1 MKSNIVSI
9 VVPIYNV
16 SVYLRK
22 CLDSVY
28 SQIEENWEVILV
40 DDGSTDESGII
51 CEEYRQK
58 YSQTLVIHKEN
69 GGLSDARNAGIEIA
83 KGEYIYFLDSDDWL
97 SPNAIHTLLDFAIKN
112 NCEIVQGGF
121 YYAYNDYLLYDNRRI
136 DIDQTPFVLNRE
148 EVMVELIKNEYVKNF
163 AWGKLYKT
171 SIVKKYLFQK
181 GKYFEDSYW
190 QHHIVNEANNYGVIP
205 TPLYYY
211 RQRESSISGLFSIKS
226 LDLLKGYE
234 ERLNFVSNYYPQLT
248 NLMAKQLWNISANML
263 LASKKT
269 DCNKSYVEY
278 WQFIN
283 KEYCEVFSHA
293 FKTNIKYHLGR
304 KSTSIL
310 EVINFINRVKN
321 RLFSKELLRIGFNTD
336 NNNNR

>member
-9 VVPIYNV
+9 VIPIYNV
-16 SVYLRK
+16 SGYLRE

-28 SQIEENWEVILV
+28 SQIKESWEVILV
-40 DDGSTDESGII
+40 DDGSTDESGNI
-51 CEEYRQK
+51 CKEYRQK

-97 SPNAIHTLLDFAIKN
+97 APNAIQTLLDFAIKN

-121 YYAYNDYLLYDNRRI
+121 YYAYNSYLLYDNRRI

-181 GKYFEDSYW
+181 GKFFEDSFW
-190 QHHIVNEANNYGVIP
+190 QHLIVNETNNYGVIP
-205 TPLYYY
+205 TPLYFY
-211 RQRESSISGLFSIKS
+211 RQRETSISGKFSIKS
-226 LDLLKGYE
+226 LDLLSGNE
-234 ERLNFVSNYYPQLT
+234 ERLNFITNNYPQLT
-248 NLMAKQLWNISANML
+248 NLMAKQLWYISANML
-263 LASKKT
+263 LASKKSDT
-269 DCNKSYVEY
+269 YADYKDYWRYVNFKYSE
-278 WQFIN
+278 I
-283 KEYCEVFSHA
+283 FSKA
-293 FKTNIKYHLGR
+293 FKTNLKYRIGR
-304 KSTSIL
+304 KYTIIL
-310 EVINFINRVKN
+310 IIYNFINRIKN
-321 RLFSKELLRIGFNTD
+321 RLFAKKLLRLDYD
-336 NNNNR
+336 NRTL

>member
-1 MKSNIVSI
+1 MIRLSI
-9 VVPIYNV
+9 IIPIYNV
-16 SVYLRK
+16 PDYLRE
-22 CLDSVY
+22 CLNSVY
-28 SQIEENWEVILV
+28 SQAKDNWEIILV
-40 DDGSTDESGII
+40 NDGSTDNSGDI
-51 CEEYRQK
+51 CDEYKKK
-58 YSQTLVIHKEN
+58 YSNTIVIHKEN

-97 SPNAIHTLLDFAIKN
+97 APNAIQTLLDFAIKN

-121 YYAYNDYLLYDNRRI
+121 YYAYNGYLLFDNRRI

-181 GKYFEDSYW
+181 GKFFEDSYW
-190 QHHIVNEANNYGVIP
+190 QHLIVNETANYGVIP

-211 RQRESSISGLFSIKS
+211 RQRESSISGQFSIKL

-234 ERLNFVSNYYPQLT
+234 ERLNFISNYYPRLT

-263 LASKKT
+263 LASKKSDT
-269 DCNKSYVEY
+269 YAHYNEFWQYINREY
-278 WQFIN
+278 SD
-283 KEYCEVFSHA
+283 VFNNA
-293 FKTNIKYHLGR
+293 FKANVKYHLGR
-304 KSTSIL
+304 QFTTIL
-310 EVINFINRVKN
+310 ELYNFINRIKN
-321 RLFSKELLRIGFNTD
+321 RLFAKDLLKIHID
-336 NNNNR
+336 DKSNN

>member
-1 MKSNIVSI
+1 MKSSIISI
-9 VVPIYNV
+9 VIPIYNV
-16 SVYLRK
+16 SSYLRE

-28 SQIEENWEVILV
+28 SQYEKDWEVILV
-40 DDGSTDESGII
+40 DDGSNDESGNI

-58 YSQTLVIHKEN
+58 YPQTIVIHKEN

-97 SPNAIHTLLDFAIKN
+97 APNAIQALLDFAIKN
-112 NCEIVQGGF
+112 NCEIIQGGF
-121 YYAYNDYLLYDNRRI
+121 YYAYNGYLLYDNRRI

-148 EVMVELIKNEYVKNF
+148 EAIVELIKNEYIKNF

-171 SIVKKYLFQK
+171 STVKKYLFEK

-190 QHHIVNEANNYGVIP
+190 QHLIVNETANYGVIP

-211 RQRESSISGLFSIKS
+211 RQRESSISGQFSIKS

-234 ERLNFVSNYYPQLT
+234 ERLNFISNYYPQLT

-263 LASKKT
+263 LASKKSDT
-269 DCNKSYVEY
+269 YAHYNEFWKYINREY
-278 WQFIN
+278 SD
-283 KEYCEVFSHA
+283 VFNNA
-293 FKTNIKYHLGR
+293 FKANVKYHLGR
-304 KSTSIL
+304 QFTTIL
-310 EVINFINRVKN
+310 ELYNFINRIKN
-321 RLFSKELLRIGFNTD
+321 RLFAKDLLKIHID
-336 NNNNR
+336 EKSNN